1 MILKIGPILV
11 QYLLRHKQL
20 ALQGLGVFTI
30 DSAANPVYDEER
42 QTYNSNIQFYP
53 DTKAPEDPALIQFI
67 VEQSGKIKPLAIADL
82 DSYLAAG
89 KQLLNI
95 SKPFVIEG
103 LGTLNRDSHNN
114 VEFAAGTVASQVSD
128 DSSRHNKPKS
138 SESYDAINFHDN
150 YLKPPRAGENMMR
163 KLLIAAACLVGI
175 AIIAWVVYFFLY
187 HEETPVTEP
196 NKTVVSTPPVTSPDT
211 ANSNTSPIY
220 DSTKAQQTDSVKPVT
235 QAPVTAAATPA
246 TATGYNIVIEYA
258 SKARALKRYADLRD
272 WGIPVQISTKDSVQ
286 YKLFFNFTGPLS
298 DTTHKKD
305 SISRYYARKVFVE
318 MNP

>member
-1 MILKIGPILV
+1 MKIGPILV
-11 QYLLRHKQL
+11 QYLLRNKQL
-20 ALQGLGVFTI
+20 PLQGLGVFTV

-42 QTYNSNIQFYP
+42 QVYSSNIQFYP
-53 DTKAPEDPALIQFI
+53 DNKAPEDPALIQFI

-114 VEFAAGTVASQVSD
+114 IEFAAGTVASQVTD
-128 DSSRHNKPKS
+128 ESSRHGKPKS

-163 KLLIAAACLVGI
+163 KLLIASACLVGI
-175 AIIAWVVYFFLY
+175 AIIVWVVYFFLY
-187 HEETPVTEP
+187 HEESPA
-196 NKTVVSTPPVTSPDT
+196 TVPQNNEVVATPPVASPDT
-211 ANSNTSPIY
+211 TSTANTSVY
-220 DSTKAQQTDSVKPVT
+220 DSTKVQQTDSLRPANP
-235 QAPVTAAATPA
+235 APTTVAA
-246 TATGYNIVIEYA
+246 ATGYNIVLEYA
-258 SKARALKRYADLRD
+258 GKARALKRYADLKE

-286 YKLFFNFTGPLS
+286 YKLFFNFDGPLS
-298 DTTHKKD
+298 DTTRKKD
-305 SISRYYARKVFVE
+305 SISRYYARKVYVE
-318 MNP
+318 LNP